1 MVASPMTSPITS
13 PHALNAVYGPAA
25 ASLIQNASVL
35 VVGAGGVGCEL
46 VKNLAASAFGA
57 ITLIDLDTID
67 VSNLNRQFL
76 FRKQHVGKSKAEMA
90 ARSISRM
97 VPGTNVVGMVGNI
110 KEARFGV
117 TFFKRFD
124 VVCNAL
130 DNLEARRHVNRMCL
144 AAGVPLV
151 ESGSTGYVGQCAVI
165 GKGYECYDCTGR
177 PPQKSYAVCTIR
189 STPEKPVHCVVWAK
203 FLYELI
209 FGPDDDGN
217 VLKDLDAVIP
227 IHSGA
232 NEHHNSD
239 AIANQTATAELNGNR
254 SSHAAAQAE
263 KEGGESDPTAVQQP
277 VKPKPKRVR
286 YIDGEDPHTFAS
298 RVCERV
304 FVDDIKQQIKLK
316 DLWKDRP
323 APIVFDVNAAADA
336 APEDLD
342 KLNLLDQDVWSR
354 ERSAAVFKATLM
366 RIVQKRR
373 SEIGTLTFDK
383 DDAGALMFVASASN
397 LRSHSFGVALQSP
410 FAVKG
415 IAGNIVHA
423 VATTNAIVG
432 GLIVLEALKIIVN
445 GGSVEKCLTTFVNRA
460 VTGNRVK
467 KILIP
472 EPLKRA
478 NKNCFVCSQGQLHLS
493 LDVQTMTLQN
503 FVDGVLKGKLS
514 ILQPGVHVKT
524 GDYHNTLYEC
534 GAGLEEDEIETYKEN
549 LGKTLKNLRVE
560 DGSEL
565 VVEDFAQNLRTTLHV
580 SDMKALLEEK
590 AESERFSLDG
600 EVSKAKA
607 KKKASGVESKEEAED
622 VDDDSLVEVEVTS
635 KAEEAE
641 MIRKARKQDGRDGGV
656 EIVDAEGVEGGAKK
670 RELERSDKWDNGG
683 RREVKRARG
692 SNGDAV
698 VVDGDK

>member
-1 MVASPMTSPITS
+1 MVVPPTTSPITS
-13 PHALNAVYGPAA
+13 SQALNAVYGPTA
-25 ASLIQNASVL
+25 ASLVQNASVL

-76 FRKQHVGKSKAEMA
+76 FRKHHVGKSKAEMA
-90 ARSISRM
+90 AQSISRM

-189 STPEKPVHCVVWAK
+189 STPDKPVHCVVWAK

-217 VLKDLDAVIP
+217 VLKDLDAVTLV
-227 IHSGA
+227 HSA
-232 NEHHNSD
+232 SHEHNHTPDATASD
-239 AIANQTATAELNGNR
+239 AADQATVELNGNR
-254 SSHAAAQAE
+254 SDDVATQTE
-263 KEGGESDPTAVQQP
+263 KESDKSDPATKQP
-277 VKPKPKRVR
+277 PAKPKPKRVR
-286 YIDGEDPHTFAS
+286 YIDGEDAHTFAS

-316 DLWKDRP
+316 DLWKDRA
-323 APIVFDVNAAADA
+323 APIVFDVNGAADA

-342 KLNLLDQDVWSR
+342 KLNLLDQKVWSR
-354 ERSAAVFKATLM
+354 ERSAAVFKATLV
-366 RIVQKRR
+366 RIVQKRGT
-373 SEIGTLTFDK
+373 EVGTLTFDK
-383 DDAGALMFVASASN
+383 DDADALMFVASASN

-445 GGSVEKCLTTFVNRA
+445 GGRVERCLTTFVNRA

-493 LDVQTMTLQN
+493 LDVETMTLQS
-503 FVDGVLKGKLS
+503 FADGVLKGKLS

-534 GAGLEEDEIETYKEN
+534 GDGLEEDEIESYKEN
-549 LGKTLKNLRVE
+549 LGRTLKSLHVE

-580 SDMKALLEEK
+580 SNIKGLLKEK

-607 KKKASGVESKEEAED
+607 KKASGVDSKEEAED
-622 VDDDSLVEVEVTS
+622 VDGDSLVEVEVTPRTDES
-635 KAEEAE
+635 E
-641 MIRKARKQDGRDGGV
+641 MIKRGRKEGGRDGGV
-656 EIVDAEGVEGGAKK
+656 EVVDEDRTEGGVKK
-670 RELERSDKWDNGG
+670 RELEKSEKRNDNGG
-683 RREVKRARG
+683 REAKRARG
-692 SNGDAV
+692 VNGDVV
-698 VVDGDK
+698 VVD

>member
-1 MVASPMTSPITS
+1 MVAPPSVTPLLTSPD
-13 PHALNAVYGPAA
+13 ALTALYGPSA
-25 ASLIQNASVL
+25 ASRVRDASVL

-46 VKNLAASAFGA
+46 VKNLAACAFGA
-57 ITLIDLDTID
+57 ITLVDLDTID

-76 FRKQHVGKSKAEMA
+76 FRKHHVGKSKAEMA
-90 ARSISRM
+90 AQSIRRM
-97 VPGTNVVGMVGNI
+97 MPATNIVGMVGNV

-117 TFFKRFD
+117 TFFKRFN

-189 STPEKPVHCVVWAK
+189 STPDKPVHCVVWAK

-209 FGPDDDGN
+209 FGPEDDGN

-227 IHSGA
+227 AQLGPTEES
-232 NEHHNSD
+232 NHND
-239 AIANQTATAELNGNR
+239 TAQLNGNG
-254 SSHAAAQAE
+254 SDLASVAAQTEE
-263 KEGGESDPTAVQQP
+263 KGEREP
-277 VKPKPKRVR
+277 VDVPQASKPKPKRVR
-286 YIDGEDPHTFAS
+286 YIDGEHAETFAA
-298 RVCERV
+298 RVCQRV
-304 FVDDIKQQIKLK
+304 FVDDIKQQVKMK
-316 DLWKDRP
+316 DLWKERP
-323 APIVFDVNAAADA
+323 APVVFDVNAAADET
-336 APEDLD
+336 PEDLD
-342 KLNLLDQDVWSR
+342 KLDLLDQQTWTR

-373 SEIGTLTFDK
+373 SEIGRLTFDK
-383 DDAGALMFVASASN
+383 DDADALMFVASGSN
-397 LRSHSFGVALQSP
+397 LRAHSFGVALQSP

-432 GLIVLEALKIIVN
+432 GLIVLEALKIVSN
-445 GGSVEKCLTTFVNRA
+445 GGKLEGCVTTFVNRA

-472 EPLKRA
+472 EPLKPA

-493 LDVQTMTLQN
+493 VDVEVMRLEN
-503 FVDGVLKGKLS
+503 FVNGVLKGKLS

-524 GDYHNTLYEC
+524 GDYHNTVYEC
-534 GAGLEEDEIETYKEN
+534 GAGLEEDEIETYREN
-549 LGKTLKNLRVE
+549 LGKTLKELRVE

-580 SDMKALLEEK
+580 SDIRGLLGEK

-600 EVSKAKA
+600 EVSKARA
-607 KKKASGVESKEEAED
+607 KKRGQGGEGKEEAED
-622 VDDDSLVEVEVTS
+622 VDDDSLVEVAVGWR
-635 KAEEAE
+635 AEEAE
-641 MIRKARKQDGRDGGV
+641 GEKDETMDGV
-656 EIVDAEGVEGGAKK
+656 ESGVQK
-670 RELERSDKWDNGG
+670 RDLERGG
-683 RREVKRARG
+683 EGADGEGRESKRARG
-692 SNGDAV
+692 ANGEVVAV
-698 VVDGDK
+698 VGSEE